1 MIKVMIVDDTI
12 IYRKILKDVVLTIED
27 TEVIATAPNGKIALK
42 KIETNKPDLILLDV
56 EMPVMDGLETLIE
69 IKKRYPEIGVIMVSG
84 INERQANITLKALE
98 NGAVDFVA
106 KPIGNKLAENVAY
119 LTDNLTP
126 IIKMFQSKKDRK
138 TRITKRIIPHR
149 TAKDVTSKP
158 ATPGILNKIRVPV
171 KFDVLV
177 VGVSTGG
184 PNALAEFI
192 PRLPKKLG
200 VPVLLVQ
207 HMPPMFTKS
216 LANHLNAKSAI
227 EVVEASDSESIL
239 PDKVYIAPGGKHMVL
254 RVDQKTKK
262 PIIGI
267 IDTPPVN
274 SCKPSVDVLFQS
286 ISQYY
291 KGNILS
297 LIMTGMGSDGKNG
310 VKKLKRIG
318 CYSVAQSEKS
328 CVVYGMPRA
337 VVDENLADEVVDLKN
352 LASRISELITK
363 VKH

>member
-12 IYRKILKDVVLTIED
+12 IYRKILKDVLLTIEN

-42 KIETNKPDLILLDV
+42 KIESNMPDLILLDV
-56 EMPVMDGLETLIE
+56 EMPVMDGLETLSE

-84 INERQANITLKALE
+84 INERQANITMKALE

-106 KPIGNKLAENVAY
+106 KPIGNNLSENVAY
-119 LTDNLTP
+119 LTDHLTP
-126 IIKMFQSKKDRK
+126 IIKMFQAKKEKKSLFSRKKFTPKTERK
-138 TRITKRIIPHR
+138 TIP
-149 TAKDVTSKP
+149 
-158 ATPGILNKIRVPV
+158 TPSTPSILRKSSIPT

-192 PRLPKKLG
+192 PKLPKKLG

-227 EVVEASDSESIL
+227 EVVEAVDNENIL

-254 RVDQKTKK
+254 RVDQKSKK
-262 PIIGI
+262 PIVGI

-318 CYSVAQSEKS
+318 CYSVAQSENS

-337 VVDENLADEVVDLKN
+337 IVDENLADEVVDLPKIGK
-352 LASRISELITK
+352 RISELITK
-363 VKH
+363 VKR

>member
-12 IYRKILKDVVLTIED
+12 IYRKILKDVLLTIED
-27 TEVIATAPNGKIALK
+27 TEVITTAPNGKIALK

-106 KPIGNKLAENVAY
+106 KPVGNNLNDNVAY

-126 IIKMFQSKKDRK
+126 IIKMFQAKKETKTGFRK
-138 TRITKRIIPHR
+138 RITPRKPITEKNI
-149 TAKDVTSKP
+149 KP
-158 ATPGILNKIRVPV
+158 ATPSILRKSAVPS

-227 EVVEASDSESIL
+227 EVVEATDNESIL

-262 PIIGI
+262 PIVGI

-318 CYSVAQSEKS
+318 CYSVAQSENS

-337 VVDENLADEVVDLKN
+337 IVDENLADEVVDLSK
-352 LASRISELITK
+352 LGSRISELITK
-363 VKH
+363 VKR